1 MLGMVV
7 SMLDVN
13 IYKGPVVML
22 GMVACML
29 DVNIYKGPLVTLGMV
44 VSILETLGG
53 GGALSHFLLTKLQ
66 YILKGLVGIK

>member
-1 MLGMVV
+1 M
-7 SMLDVN
+7 N

-44 VSILETLGG
+44 ECLHQAYL
-53 GGALSHFLLTKLQ
+53 
-66 YILKGLVGIK
+66 